1 MQPSRTSEP
10 AECPVDVVPVSTLVL
25 AALLA
30 WTGCGGD
37 GSGPSGPPGPS
48 DGASDV
54 SLAVEE
60 VATGLSRPLHL
71 TSPAGDP
78 RLFVVEQGGTVRVVR
93 EDGTLQQEPY
103 LDLTSRVQ
111 SGGEQGLLSLVF
123 HPEFADNGRFFVNF
137 TDGSGDTRVEEF
149 DVDPAASTLPQTPG
163 DSVLGVEQPYS
174 NHNGGLLKFG
184 PDGMLW
190 IGLGDGGSGGDPQG
204 NGQDPATL
212 LGSMLRVD
220 VDAGSPYTVP
230 SDNPF
235 VGESGRDE
243 VFAYGL
249 RNPWRFAFDRSR
261 GLLYV
266 ADVGQSSWEEVS
278 VIPADSAGV
287 NFGWNVMEGAHCY
300 EADSCDTSGLLLPVV
315 EYSADEG
322 CAIIGGEVYRGD
334 AIPELRGH
342 YFYADF
348 CSLRLR
354 SFTYEDGEAREQ
366 TSWDVGEVGR
376 PLGFGRDSDG
386 EVYLLVEG
394 GTVYRFVEEGS

>member
-1 MQPSRTSEP
+1 MSVSESP
-10 AECPVDVVPVSTLVL
+10 DPVPRPGVPGRISLL
-25 AALLA
+25 AFAALVA
-30 WTGCGGD
+30 WTGCGDD
-37 GSGPSGPPGPS
+37 GSGPSGPS

-60 VATGLSRPLHL
+60 IATGLSRPLHL
-71 TSPAGDP
+71 TSPDGDP
-78 RLFVVEQGGTVRVVR
+78 RLFVVGQGGTVRVIR
-93 EDGTLQQEPY
+93 ADGTLQGEPY
-103 LDLTSRVQ
+103 LDLTGRVQ

-123 HPEFADNGRFFVNF
+123 HPAFTDNGRFFVNF
-137 TDGSGDTRVEEF
+137 TDTSGDTRVEEF
-149 DVDPAASTLPQTPG
+149 DVDPAASTLPQTQG
-163 DSVLGVEQPYS
+163 DLVIGVEQPYS
-174 NHNGGLLKFG
+174 NHNGGLLRFG

-190 IGLGDGGSGGDPQG
+190 IGLGDGGSGGDPEG
-204 NGQDPATL
+204 NGQDPTTL

-220 VDAGSPYTVP
+220 VDGGSPYAVP

-243 VFAYGL
+243 VFAHGL

-266 ADVGQSSWEEVS
+266 ADVGQSDWEEVS
-278 VIPADSAGV
+278 VIPADSGGV
-287 NFGWNVMEGAHCY
+287 NFGWNVMEGAHCFG
-300 EADSCDTSGLLLPVV
+300 ADSCDTSGLLLPVV

-354 SFTYEDGEAREQ
+354 SFIYENGEAREKR
-366 TSWDVGEVGR
+366 SWDVGEVGR
-376 PLGFGRDSDG
+376 PLGFGRDGHG
-386 EVYLLVEG
+386 EVYLLVED

>member
-1 MQPSRTSEP
+1 MHSSRSSNPVEGPAASTS
-10 AECPVDVVPVSTLVL
+10 VSLLAL
-25 AALLA
+25 AALVA
-30 WTGCGGD
+30 WTGCDDRAPAPTRPVD
-37 GSGPSGPPGPS
+37 GV
-48 DGASDV
+48 SDV

-71 TSPAGDP
+71 TSPAGDS
-78 RLFVVEQGGTVRVVR
+78 RLFVVEQGGTVRVIA
-93 EDGTLQQEPY
+93 EDGTLQSEPY
-103 LDLTSRVQ
+103 LDIRDRVR
-111 SGGEQGLLSLVF
+111 SEGEQGLLSLVF
-123 HPEFADNGRFFVNF
+123 HPDFSTNGRFFVNF
-137 TDGSGDTRVEEF
+137 TDTSGDTRVEEF
-149 DVDPAASTLPQTPG
+149 VVDDPAASAVTQTQG
-163 DSVLGVEQPYS
+163 DSVLAVDQPAS
-174 NHNGGLLKFG
+174 NHNGGLLRFG

-190 IGLGDGGSGGDPQG
+190 VGLGDGGGGGDPDG
-204 NGQDPATL
+204 NGQDPTTL

-220 VDAGSPYTVP
+220 VDGDSPYAVP

-266 ADVGQSSWEEVS
+266 ADVGQSGWEEVS

-300 EADSCDTSGLLLPVV
+300 DADSCDTSGLLLPAV
-315 EYSADEG
+315 EYPTSEG

-354 SFTYEDGEAREQ
+354 SFRYREGEEQ
-366 TSWDVGEVGR
+366 QPVSWDVGSLGR
-376 PLGFGRDSDG
+376 PLGFGRDGDG
-386 EVYLLVEG
+386 ELYLLMEG
-394 GTVYRFVEEGS
+394 GSVYRFVEEGG

>member
-1 MQPSRTSEP
+1 MHPSRRSNLAERLDPP
-10 AECPVDVVPVSTLVL
+10 ASVFVL
-25 AALLA
+25 ALGALVA
-30 WTGCGGD
+30 WTGCGDD
-37 GSGPSGPPGPS
+37 GSPPSGPS
-48 DGASDV
+48 DGVSDV

-78 RLFVVEQGGTVRVVR
+78 RLFVVEQGGTVRVIA
-93 EDGTLQQEPY
+93 EDGTLRDDPY
-103 LDLTSRVQ
+103 LDLTNRV
-111 SGGEQGLLSLVF
+111 SSDGEQGLLSLVF
-123 HPEFADNGRFFVNF
+123 HPDFTDNGRFFVNF
-137 TDGSGDTRVEEF
+137 THTSGDTRVEEF
-149 DVDPAASTLPQTPG
+149 DVDPAANALSQTQG
-163 DSVLGVEQPYS
+163 DSVLAVDQPAS

-190 IGLGDGGSGGDPQG
+190 IGLGDGGGGGDPGG
-204 NGQDPATL
+204 NGQDPTTL

-220 VDAGSPYTVP
+220 VDGGSPYAVP

-249 RNPWRFAFDRSR
+249 RNPWRFAFDGSR

-266 ADVGQSSWEEVS
+266 ADVGQSAWEEVS

-300 EADSCDTSGLLLPVV
+300 DADSCDTSGLLLPAV
-315 EYSADEG
+315 EYPTSDG

-354 SFTYEDGEAREQ
+354 SFRYREGEEQ
-366 TSWDVGEVGR
+366 QPVSWDVGSLGR
-376 PLGFGRDSDG
+376 PLGFGRDGDG
-386 EVYLLVEG
+386 ELYLLMEG
-394 GTVYRFVEEGS
+394 GSVYRFVEEGS

>member
-1 MQPSRTSEP
+1 MHPSLRSN
-10 AECPVDVVPVSTLVL
+10 PVEGHAASASVSLLAV
-25 AALLA
+25 AALVA
-30 WTGCGGD
+30 WAGCGDD
-37 GSGPSGPPGPS
+37 GSPPSGPS
-48 DGASDV
+48 DGVSDV
-54 SLAVEE
+54 SLAVDE
-60 VATGLSRPLHL
+60 VVTGLSRPLHL
-71 TSPAGDP
+71 TSPAGDS
-78 RLFVVEQGGTVRVVR
+78 RLFVVEKGGVVRVITG
-93 EDGTLQQEPY
+93 DGTLQSEPY
-103 LDLTSRVQ
+103 LDLTGRISTG
-111 SGGEQGLLSLVF
+111 SEQGLLSLVF
-123 HPEFADNGRFFVNF
+123 HPDFATNGRFFVNF
-137 TDGSGDTRVEEF
+137 TDTSGDTRVEEF
-149 DVDPAASTLPQTPG
+149 VVDDPAASAVTQTEG
-163 DSVLGVEQPYS
+163 SLVLGVDQPAS

-184 PDGMLW
+184 SDGMLW
-190 IGLGDGGSGGDPQG
+190 IGLGDGGGGGDPEG
-204 NGQDPATL
+204 NGQDPTTL
-212 LGSMLRVD
+212 LGSMLRID
-220 VDAGSPYTVP
+220 VDAGSPYEAP

-300 EADSCDTSGLLLPVV
+300 DADSCDTSGLQLPAV
-315 EYSADEG
+315 EYPTSEG

-354 SFTYEDGEAREQ
+354 SFRYREGDEQ
-366 TSWDVGEVGR
+366 QPVSWDVGAPGR

-386 EVYLLVEG
+386 ELYLLMDG
-394 GTVYRFVEEGS
+394 GSVYRFVEEGG